1 MVRHSE
7 ERKDSQGRERTVKG
21 EKGPDAVIMR
31 EFSRQ
36 EGQPVGREKD
46 SCGERKDSQGRERTV
61 KGEKGP
67 DTL

>member
-1 MVRHSE
+1 
-7 ERKDSQGRERTVKG
+7 
-21 EKGPDAVIMR
+21 MR

-67 DTL
+67 DAV